1 MRDDKISVFQ
11 IAAIY
16 ILVSIVPVVRYFPI
30 IMTDSAGRA
39 AWLAAILSIIPSIL
53 LVCTLHTL
61 MNKLRTKDG
70 KEIKNLSDVF
80 NVVYGK
86 TIGTVLSII
95 YLLWII
101 IFAAVELRLFA
112 ERLISTT
119 FIYAPLVFF
128 LLTMLILVFFIVR
141 GRISTFGRFSEVF
154 LELFILIFIFIV
166 LTSAS
171 NINLTNFWPVTTHDA
186 KGIAKGILKGTN
198 VFNMFTF
205 AMFLGD
211 KITDKDKIKKTGT
224 LAAIVTGIIGLIG
237 VTVTLG
243 TFGKDLLPTLSQP
256 FFMSLKVISLFG
268 VLERIEAV
276 FITFWVVADF
286 VLIAYS
292 VLVAS
297 NICKQKFKLTKRRIA
312 VTPIV
317 FIIFI
322 LSVIIANNY
331 FTLQMLFIN
340 YMSEFNLIVGLA
352 IPFVTLAVAKA
363 RKQIKA

>member
-11 IAAIY
+11 TVAIY
-16 ILVSIVPVVRYFPI
+16 ILVSIVPVVRYLPI
-30 IMTDSAGRA
+30 IMTNSAGKS
-39 AWLAAILSIIPSIL
+39 AWVAGLLSVIPNIF
-53 LVCTLHTL
+53 LVWVLHSL
-61 MNKLRTKDG
+61 MNNIRTKKGDNV
-70 KEIKNLSDVF
+70 KTLADVF
-80 NVVYGK
+80 DAVYGK
-86 TIGTVLSII
+86 TVGTILTII

-101 IFAAVELRLFA
+101 IFAAVELRLFG

-119 FIYAPLVFF
+119 FIYAP
-128 LLTMLILVFFIVR
+128 IVFFIITMMVLVYFIIR
-141 GRISTFGRFSEVF
+141 GRISNFGRFAEIF
-154 LELFILIFIFIV
+154 LELFILIIAFVV
-166 LTSAS
+166 LTASS
-171 NINLTNFWPVTTHDA
+171 NINLSNFWPVTTYDA
-186 KGIAKGILKGTN
+186 KGIFIGMIRGTN

-224 LAAIVTGIIGLIG
+224 FAAIVTGIIGLVGI
-237 VTVTLG
+237 VVTLG

-256 FFMSLKVISLFG
+256 FFMALKVINLFG

-286 VLIAYS
+286 ILIAYC
-292 VLVAS
+292 VLTTS

-322 LSVIIANNY
+322 LAMIVANSY
-331 FTLQMLFIN
+331 FTLQVLFIN
-340 YMSEFNLIVGLA
+340 YLAYFNLIVC
-352 IPFVTLAVAKA
+352 LAVPFITLGVAKLRQMA
-363 RKQIKA
+363 